1 MDKIEK
7 HHTIPISMEGEN
19 IPQNIIN
26 LKSDI
31 HKALHNTQNIDY
43 KELRKYRNKI
53 NWILVPNDFVFDM
66 KENLRKSFFENVC
79 VVADKQLKS
88 LNKQAK
94 RYGFMNSIEVQN
106 ENSFDLAIESLIEQQ
121 KIRVKN
127 ILNGKT

>member
-1 MDKIEK
+1 M
-7 HHTIPISMEGEN
+7 
-19 IPQNIIN
+19 
-26 LKSDI
+26 
-31 HKALHNTQNIDY
+31 
-43 KELRKYRNKI
+43 
-53 NWILVPNDFVFDM
+53 PNDFVFDM
-66 KENLRKSFFENVC
+66 KEDLWKSFFENVC